1 MSHVGRRT
9 IYLYG
14 TSVLCVLMLII
25 GFLGIGKNNKSV
37 KWGVGSMLL
46 VFAFTYDM
54 TVGPVCYS
62 LVSELS
68 STRLRGKTLV
78 LARDSYNGQ
87 STLPQF
93 CVASDVFC
101 SCINHCECS
110 WYEVSRYVRIQLPN
124 S

>member
-1 MSHVGRRT
+1 MTRVGRRT

-14 TSVLCVLMLII
+14 TSMLCLLMLII
-25 GFLGIGKNNKSV
+25 GLLGIGKNDKSV

-46 VFAFTYDM
+46 VFAFTYDL

-87 STLPQF
+87 
-93 CVASDVFC
+93 
-101 SCINHCECS
+101 
-110 WYEVSRYVRIQLPN
+110 
-124 S
+124 